1 MIDNDSYIHSEA
13 FQPFCHYSAD
23 FVVRF
28 WDDDNSDLENRLTTY
43 YDKHQDF
50 FMSIGYTWDSL
61 AKSIGS
67 IPVAD
72 LEYTGDALKDL
83 ETRQFVKAVDF
94 S

>member
-1 MIDNDSYIHSEA
+1 
-13 FQPFCHYSAD
+13 
-23 FVVRF
+23 
-28 WDDDNSDLENRLTTY
+28 
-43 YDKHQDF
+43 
-50 FMSIGYTWDSL
+50 MSIGYTWDSL